1 MSVGDGEMTRD
12 RSTTEELNPDGT
24 IGYEQWGIDFFAE
37 AINEDRVLDAVRII
51 AGQQI
56 EFGPVD
62 AGPGGIA
69 TVKAYGEI
77 KQPSASLIPGEHV
90 AYRVLLPI
98 ELTFEVVVQVEQRF
112 EAELLVPLT
121 LKAVPRSGVRIFIE
135 ADPPRIEEMQVDLHA
150 QGMRSAVLQRV
161 ADVEGELRRF
171 VAEYVIELLEKPH
184 VLDTRTI
191 DVCGVMDGVWAVI
204 GPKPEDGRPGRHGL
218 G

>member
-1 MSVGDGEMTRD
+1 MSVADGELTQE
-12 RSTTEELNPDGT
+12 RSTQNGT
-24 IGYEQWGIDFFAE
+24 IGYEQWGLDFFTE
-37 AINEDRVLDAVRII
+37 AINEERVLDAVRII

-69 TVKAYGEI
+69 TVKAFGEI
-77 KQPSASLIPGEHV
+77 LQPSANRIPGEHV

-98 ELTFEVVVQVEQRF
+98 ELTFEVVLQVEQRF

-121 LKAVPRSGVRIFIE
+121 LRAVPRPGVRIFIE
-135 ADPPRIEEMQVDLHA
+135 ADPPRTEDMQVELHA
-150 QGMRSAVLQRV
+150 QGMRSSVLQRV

-184 VLDTRTI
+184 VRATRTI
-191 DVCGVMDGVWAVI
+191 DVSGVMDSVWAVI
-204 GPKPEDGRPGRHGL
+204 GPRPEDGKPVHGGL